1 MPAKPALQQGCSA
14 LVCRLQAKCEAFIAT
29 RFNEVKFCASLEE
42 LSKDTW
48 MRLMYISSYKGLAGK
63 ETVVHR

>member
-1 MPAKPALQQGCSA
+1 M
-14 LVCRLQAKCEAFIAT
+14 CRLQAKCEAFIAT